1 MKVVKKNTKYKKNK
15 MAMPIFILLFAIL
28 AISGALLI
36 YIYTQNYIN
45 IEYIDKAGSKIT
57 EENISAVSPIIINN
71 VVVGGITENNKWVS
85 KEITNKKANTLKG
98 TELDLYS
105 AKGKMGTFEIYS
117 SSHNSDKNITYV
129 IPLADIKDE
138 EYIAVG
144 KKDTNIMVRGLTE
157 IKPSEVDEKSVKKAL
172 GKYRLFNNTVKV
184 NEVYEVYL
192 ENGQKTRLISATS
205 FGKNTF
211 GVYSVIVAV
220 ANNKYSIVKYSY
232 VKNTESSINWPI
244 YSIKFTCDLNN
255 DDKYELVIQE
265 ARELTM
271 KYSILENKGNKY
283 YEVIGLEFK
292 V

>member
-15 MAMPIFILLFAIL
+15 MAMPLFVVLFAVL
-28 AISGALLI
+28 AISGALLV

-45 IEYIDKAGSKIT
+45 IEYIDKAGSKIE
-57 EENISAVSPIIINN
+57 EENVTNVSPIIINN
-71 VVVGGITENNKWVS
+71 LVVGGITDNGKWVN
-85 KEITNKKANTLKG
+85 KEITTKKANILKG
-98 TELDLYS
+98 TELDLYN

-117 SSHNSDKNITYV
+117 SSHNMEKNLSYV
-129 IPLADIKDE
+129 MPLTDIKNE
-138 EYIAVG
+138 EYIAVN
-144 KKDTNIMVRGLTE
+144 KKDTNIMVRSLTKIE
-157 IKPSEVDEKSVKKAL
+157 PSEKDKKSVKKAL

-192 ENGQKTRLISATS
+192 ENGQKTRLVSATS
-205 FGKNTF
+205 SGKNTF

-220 ANNKYSIVKYSY
+220 TPNKYTIVKYSY

-244 YSIKFTCDLNN
+244 YSIKFACDLNN

-271 KYSILENKGNKY
+271 KYSILENRENKY